1 MTFQEKK
8 LAIIERIQ
16 GENSEELISKMY
28 DDLCNPVALDSF
40 GENALDELLEQSQ
53 QEFKEGMFYINE
65 QVKEMPDQRIE
76 STK

>member
-16 GENSEELISKMY
+16 DENSEELISKMY
-28 DDLCNPVALDSF
+28 DDLCNPVVLDSF
-40 GENALDELLEQSQ
+40 GQNALDELLEQSQ

>member
-16 GENSEELISKMY
+16 DENSEELISKMY
-28 DDLCNPVALDSF
+28 DNLCNPVVLDSF
-40 GENALDELLEQSQ
+40 DENALDELLEQSQ

-76 STK
+76 NTK